1 MSVYGR
7 YHPTNL
13 AIPAT
18 ILVPIFPAGRINTSV
33 SPMGTVLTI
42 DATLGKL
49 IPLPDD
55 TGPVSATIGITG
67 SWGPNGHLFDT
78 DIVFKGL
85 LH

>member
-55 TGPVSATIGITG
+55 LPPETSLV
-67 SWGPNGHLFDT
+67 LM
-78 DIVFKGL
+78 
-85 LH
+85 